1 MVSDTNNVYSLQY
14 NFMASFIKET
24 NIEFELL
31 VQWYVLFLLYTFP
44 SLSSRRLC
52 AAACGGHCS
61 WLDTEDP
68 LPGFLLYAPILNYS
82 GNRFN
87 SNLESYAFFQSFFFF
102 FTSCLLFSEFRQQV
116 QKKECH
122 LKVIK

>member
-102 FTSCLLFSEFRQQV
+102 SQV
-116 QKKECH
+116 VCSFLNLDSKFKKGMSS
-122 LKVIK
+122 

>member
-87 SNLESYAFFQSFFFF
+87 SNLESYAFFQSCFFF